1 MALVSLEEILRGAEQ
16 GHYAVGAFNVNNME
30 IVQAI
35 METAQEEKSPVIL
48 QASQGALRYAGIQY
62 IVAMVR
68 VAAAEFSLPAAL
80 HLDHG
85 TSFDQTML
93 CIRHGFT
100 SVMFDGSKLPL
111 AENIKATQEVG
122 RVAGAVGVSLEAE
135 LGKIGGTEDDV
146 SVDEKDALMTDPE
159 EAEQFVRETSVHAL
173 AVAIGTAHGPYKG
186 DPKLDFE
193 RLREIRKRVQIPI
206 VLHGASG
213 IQADSIHQA
222 IELGVRK
229 INIDTDIRQAFTRGV
244 ERVIREK
251 PEEYDPRKIIGPAKE
266 EIKEV
271 IRTKMRLF
279 KCAGKA

>member
-1 MALVSLEEILRGAEQ
+1 MPLVSLEDILKGGEEGR
-16 GHYAVGAFNVNNME
+16 YAVGAFNVNNME

-48 QASQGALRYAGIQY
+48 QASQGALRYAGIKY

-68 VAAAEFSLPAAL
+68 VAAQEYSVPAAL

-111 AENIKATQEVG
+111 PENIRVTQEVA

-146 SVDEKDALMTDPE
+146 SVDEKDALMTDPD
-159 EAEQFVRETSVHAL
+159 EAEQFVRETAVHAL

-186 DPKLDFE
+186 DPKLDFA
-193 RLREIRKRVQIPI
+193 RLKEIRRRVSIPI

-213 IQADSIHQA
+213 VSDDSIHQA

-244 ERVIREK
+244 EGVIREK
-251 PEEYDPRKIIGPAKE
+251 PEEYDPRKILGPAKE

-271 IRTKMRLF
+271 IRAKMRLF
-279 KCAGKA
+279 GCSGKA